1 MSVKNN
7 INVYIGARD
16 VVCGKGHEA
25 TMKNGNEDPEVNW
38 N

>member
-25 TMKNGNEDPEVNW
+25 TMKKRKERK
-38 N
+38 